1 MTLHSWLR
9 RRESGFPARF
19 GDGDSVHR
27 AIYYSLEPKKS
38 WNDQRNACNTCEYG
52 GAYNLEFS
60 PDGSILV
67 AACEKKTIVLFDPV
81 TEKQMCTIKNAH
93 NDSVNCVKFLDN
105 RMFATCSDDTT
116 VALWD
121 TRNLKSKIRSL
132 HGHSN
137 WVKNIEYSKKDCLLV
152 TSGFDGSIFT
162 WDINSYTEHGFV
174 YQKVFHTP
182 GLMRCRLVPDENRL
196 VICTTGG
203 YLIIIHNLNLA
214 SLAMDLRGFR
224 PNLYRLMQSRQQ
236 FIPNAARYGHAFS
249 KKQKS
254 NRVELVSDFPEGNDA
269 EVISSLQIHPQGWC
283 ALSRNISYDESSEW
297 SCVHDIQEISLED
310 DAESDG
316 EDDST
321 GAADSASGEA
331 SLNQDASTAG
341 EGGGGGAEEGGGGA
355 GSGAE
360 TQAEAAAAA
369 ALVNAAVGEP
379 AEPNNVANGN
389 RNNNNNNNQG
399 NNADFPTPNSD
410 IWAAEVSLRNRNL
423 RVENTRSLNM
433 ANVYGITSGLFPL
446 TPVEHQ
452 NKFQQTITVNVN
464 RMLYYIE
471 EPNKGKGFIKE
482 PCFSSDGRIICS
494 PHAHG
499 IRLLAFNA
507 ECNELPFITDRANE
521 GPRQFHEIKR
531 KHCHSDVVVSSKFS
545 PKFPLLVSG
554 CLRGKIVWHQP
565 VL

>member
-1 MTLHSWLR
+1 
-9 RRESGFPARF
+9 
-19 GDGDSVHR
+19 
-27 AIYYSLEPKKS
+27 
-38 WNDQRNACNTCEYG
+38 
-52 GAYNLEFS
+52 
-60 PDGSILV
+60 
-67 AACEKKTIVLFDPV
+67 
-81 TEKQMCTIKNAH
+81 
-93 NDSVNCVKFLDN
+93 
-105 RMFATCSDDTT
+105 MFATCSDDTT

-214 SLAMDLRGFR
+214 SLAKDLRGFR
-224 PNLYRLMQSRQQ
+224 PNLYRLMQLRHQ
-236 FIPNAARYGHAFS
+236 FIPNAARYDHAFS
-249 KKQKS
+249 KKQKY

-283 ALSRNISYDESSEW
+283 ALSRNMSYDESSEW
-297 SCVHDIQEISLED
+297 SCVHDIQEISLD
-310 DAESDG
+310 DEVLESGESDEDGNG
-316 EDDST
+316 ERHLLPT
-321 GAADSASGEA
+321 GGSVGEQA
-331 SLNQDASTAG
+331 QQDTSTAG
-341 EGGGGGAEEGGGGA
+341 EGGGGA
-355 GSGAE
+355 SGQ
-360 TQAEAAAAA
+360 QANEAAPVAAAA

-379 AEPNNVANGN
+379 TEPNNAAGN
-389 RNNNNNNNQG
+389 RTGNQG
-399 NNADFPTPNSD
+399 NVDFATPSSD

-433 ANVYGITSGLFPL
+433 ANVYGITSGLIPL
-446 TPVEHQ
+446 SPAEHHQ
-452 NKFQQTITVNVN
+452 KFQQTITVNVN

-494 PHAHG
+494 PNGYG

-507 ECNELPFITDRANE
+507 QCNELPFIADREQA
-521 GPRQFHEIKR
+521 GPKPLYEIKT
-531 KHCHSDVVVSSKFS
+531 KLCHTDVVVSSKFS

>member
-1 MTLHSWLR
+1 MTLHSLLR
-9 RRESGFPARF
+9 RRESGFPVRF
-19 GDGDSVHR
+19 GDGDAVHR

-67 AACEKKTIVLFDPV
+67 AACEKKTIVLFDPI

-105 RMFATCSDDTT
+105 RMFATCSDDST

-174 YQKVFHTP
+174 YQKVFYTP

-214 SLAMDLRGFR
+214 SLAKDLRGFR
-224 PNLYRLMQSRQQ
+224 PNLYRLMQLRHQ
-236 FIPNAARYGHAFS
+236 FIPNAARYDHAFS
-249 KKQKS
+249 RKQKY
-254 NRVELVSDFPEGNDA
+254 NRVELVTDFPEGNDA

-283 ALSRNISYDESSEW
+283 ALSRNMSYDESSEW
-297 SCVHDIQEISLED
+297 SCVHDIQELTTED
-310 DAESDG
+310 EEMDSDSD
-316 EDDST
+316 EDGNGNNGS
-321 GAADSASGEA
+321 EHR
-331 SLNQDASTAG
+331 NQDSSTAG
-341 EGGGGGAEEGGGGA
+341 EGGGGGGGGGA
-355 GSGAE
+355 AEGGGSA
-360 TQAEAAAAA
+360 AAAAAA

-379 AEPNNVANGN
+379 TVPEPNRLGAPPAAAAGVI
-389 RNNNNNNNQG
+389 
-399 NNADFPTPNSD
+399 NAEFPTPNSD

-423 RVENTRSLNM
+423 RAENTRSLNM
-433 ANVYGITSGLFPL
+433 TNVYGITSGLVPL
-446 TPVEHQ
+446 SPAEHQ
-452 NKFQQTITVNVN
+452 QRFQQTITVNVN

-482 PCFSSDGRIICS
+482 PCFSADGRIICS
-494 PHAHG
+494 PHGCG
-499 IRLLAFNA
+499 IRLLAFN
-507 ECNELPFITDRANE
+507 ERCNELPFITDRSGG
-521 GPRQFHEIKR
+521 GPVDQQGPIQPKPLYEIKT

>member
-1 MTLHSWLR
+1 MTLHPWLR
-9 RRESGFPARF
+9 RRESGLPVRF
-19 GDGDSVHR
+19 GDADSVHR
-27 AIYYSLEPKKS
+27 AIYCSLEPKKS
-38 WNDQRNACNTCEYG
+38 WNDQPNACNTCEYG

-60 PDGSILV
+60 PDGSMLV
-67 AACEKKTIVLFDPV
+67 AACEKKTIVLFDPI

-214 SLAMDLRGFR
+214 SLAKDLRGFR
-224 PNLYRLMQSRQQ
+224 PNLYRLMQLRHQ
-236 FIPNAARYGHAFS
+236 FIPNAARYDHAFS
-249 KKQKS
+249 RKQKY

-283 ALSRNISYDESSEW
+283 ALSRNMSYDESSEW
-297 SCVHDIQEISLED
+297 SCVHDIQEISLDEEMD
-310 DAESDG
+310 SDG
-316 EDDST
+316 EED
-321 GAADSASGEA
+321 GSAGSEQ
-331 SLNQDASTAG
+331 NQDASTAG
-341 EGGGGGAEEGGGGA
+341 EGGGGG
-355 GSGAE
+355 GSEVPAV
-360 TQAEAAAAA
+360 AAAA

-379 AEPNNVANGN
+379 AEPNNANGN
-389 RNNNNNNNQG
+389 RISVNNQG
-399 NNADFPTPNSD
+399 NIELPPPNSD

-433 ANVYGITSGLFPL
+433 ANVYGINSGLIPL
-446 TPVEHQ
+446 SPAEHQ
-452 NKFQQTITVNVN
+452 QKYQQTITVNVN

-482 PCFSSDGRIICS
+482 PCFSSDGRVICS
-494 PHAHG
+494 PHGYG

-507 ECNELPFITDRANE
+507 QCNELPFITDRHE
-521 GPRQFHEIKR
+521 ETTPVPKPLYEIKT

>member
-1 MTLHSWLR
+1 MSERKKEGNKWFREKVFHVMTLHPWLR
-9 RRESGFPARF
+9 RRESGLPVRF
-19 GDGDSVHR
+19 GDADAVHR
-27 AIYYSLEPKKS
+27 AIYCSLEPKKS
-38 WNDQRNACNTCEYG
+38 WNDQPNACNTCEYG

-67 AACEKKTIVLFDPV
+67 AACEKKTIVLFDPI

-214 SLAMDLRGFR
+214 SLAKDLRGFR
-224 PNLYRLMQSRQQ
+224 PNLYRLMQLRHQ
-236 FIPNAARYGHAFS
+236 FIPNAARYDHAFS
-249 KKQKS
+249 KKQKY

-283 ALSRNISYDESSEW
+283 ALSRNMSYDESSEW
-297 SCVHDIQEISLED
+297 SCVHDIQEIALDDDVDSDSED
-310 DAESDG
+310 AA
-316 EDDST
+316 T
-321 GAADSASGEA
+321 GQEQ
-331 SLNQDASTAG
+331 NQDASTAG
-341 EGGGGGAEEGGGGA
+341 EGGGGGGGGGGA
-355 GSGAE
+355 V
-360 TQAEAAAAA
+360 AAAA

-379 AEPNNVANGN
+379 AEPNNANGN
-389 RNNNNNNNQG
+389 RISVNNQG
-399 NNADFPTPNSD
+399 TIDFPTPNSD

-433 ANVYGITSGLFPL
+433 ANVYGITSGLIPL
-446 TPVEHQ
+446 PTAEHQ
-452 NKFQQTITVNVN
+452 QKYQQSITVNVN

-482 PCFSSDGRIICS
+482 PCFSSDGRVICS
-494 PHAHG
+494 PHGYG

-507 ECNELPFITDRANE
+507 QCNELPFITDRQDEVAT
-521 GPRQFHEIKR
+521 PKPLYEIKT

>member
-19 GDGDSVHR
+19 GDADSVHR
-27 AIYYSLEPKKS
+27 AIYCSLEPKKS

-67 AACEKKTIVLFDPV
+67 AACEKKTIVLFDPI

-182 GLMRCRLVPDENRL
+182 GLMRCRLTPDENRL

-203 YLIIIHNLNLA
+203 YLIIIRNLNLA
-214 SLAMDLRGFR
+214 SLAKDLRGFR
-224 PNLYRLMQSRQQ
+224 PNLYRLMQLRHQ
-236 FIPNAARYGHAFS
+236 FIPNAARYDHAFS
-249 KKQKS
+249 KKQKY

-283 ALSRNISYDESSEW
+283 ALSRNMSYDESSEW
-297 SCVHDIQEISLED
+297 SCVHDIQEISLEEEMD
-310 DAESDG
+310 SDCDNESSG
-316 EDDST
+316 AT
-321 GAADSASGEA
+321 GSGDEP
-331 SLNQDASTAG
+331 SQNQDASTAG
-341 EGGGGGAEEGGGGA
+341 EGGGGAVSTA
-355 GSGAE
+355 A
-360 TQAEAAAAA
+360 ARAAAAA

-379 AEPNNVANGN
+379 VEPNNANGN
-389 RNNNNNNNQG
+389 RISANNNNNNNQG
-399 NNADFPTPNSD
+399 NIDFPTPNSD

-433 ANVYGITSGLFPL
+433 ANVYGITSGLIPL
-446 TPVEHQ
+446 SPLEHQ
-452 NKFQQTITVNVN
+452 LKFQQTITVNVN

-471 EPNKGKGFIKE
+471 EPNNGKGFIKE
-482 PCFSSDGRIICS
+482 ACFSFDGRVICS
-494 PHAHG
+494 PHGNG
-499 IRLLAFNA
+499 IRLLAFDA
-507 ECNELPFITDRANE
+507 QCNELPFITGRE
-521 GPRQFHEIKR
+521 EPVPKPLYEIKT

>member
-1 MTLHSWLR
+1 MWFLPGKVQLDKLRTMTLHSWLR
-9 RRESGFPARF
+9 RRESGLPVRF
-19 GDGDSVHR
+19 GDADLVHR

-38 WNDQRNACNTCEYG
+38 WNDQPNACNTCEYG
-52 GAYNLEFS
+52 GAFNLEFS

-67 AACEKKTIVLFDPV
+67 AACEKKTIVLFDPI

-93 NDSVNCVKFLDN
+93 SDSVNCVKFLDN
-105 RMFATCSDDTT
+105 RMFATCSDDST

-132 HGHSN
+132 QGHSN
-137 WVKNIEYSKKDCLLV
+137 WVKNIEYSKKDCQLV

-214 SLAMDLRGFR
+214 SLAKDLRGFR
-224 PNLYRLMQSRQQ
+224 PNLYRLMQLRHQY
-236 FIPNAARYGHAFS
+236 IPNAARYDHAFS
-249 KKQKS
+249 KKQKY

-283 ALSRNISYDESSEW
+283 ALSRNMSYDESSEW
-297 SCVHDIQEISLED
+297 SCIHDIQDIVMED
-310 DAESDG
+310 DMDSDNE
-316 EDDST
+316 EDQEQPGHSSAVADTNEQPPSSST
-321 GAADSASGEA
+321 S
-331 SLNQDASTAG
+331 STAG
-341 EGGGGGAEEGGGGA
+341 DGGGGDRGGTA
-355 GSGAE
+355 
-360 TQAEAAAAA
+360 AAAAA
-369 ALVNAAVGEP
+369 ALVTAAVGEP
-379 AEPNNVANGN
+379 AEPNNASGN
-389 RNNNNNNNQG
+389 RVG
-399 NNADFPTPNSD
+399 VSELAPAITSD

-433 ANVYGITSGLFPL
+433 ANVYGINSGLIQL
-446 TPVEHQ
+446 TPVEQ
-452 NKFQQTITVNVN
+452 QQKFQQTITANVN

-482 PCFSSDGRIICS
+482 PCFSSDGRVICS
-494 PHAHG
+494 PHGYG

-507 ECNELPFITDRANE
+507 QCNELPFIADKDTS
-521 GPRQFHEIKR
+521 GPKPLYEIKT
-531 KHCHSDVVVSSKFS
+531 KHCHSDVVVSSRFS

>member
-9 RRESGFPARF
+9 RRESGFPVRF
-19 GDGDSVHR
+19 GDADAVHR

-38 WNDQRNACNTCEYG
+38 WNDPPNACNSCEYG

-60 PDGSILV
+60 PDGTILV
-67 AACEKKTIVLFDPV
+67 AACEKKTIVLFDPI

-93 NDSVNCVKFLDN
+93 SDSVNCVKFLDN
-105 RMFATCSDDTT
+105 RMFATCSDDST

-132 HGHSN
+132 QGHSN
-137 WVKNIEYSKKDCLLV
+137 WVKNIEYCKKDCLLV

-162 WDINSYTEHGFV
+162 WDINSYTEQGFV

-182 GLMRCRLVPDENRL
+182 GLMRCRLAPDENRL

-214 SLAMDLRGFR
+214 SLAKDLRGFR
-224 PNLYRLMQSRQQ
+224 PNLYRLMQLRHQ
-236 FIPNAARYGHAFS
+236 FIPNAARYDQAFS
-249 KKQKS
+249 RKQKY

-297 SCVHDIQEISLED
+297 SCVHDIQEISLDGDLDSDSED
-310 DAESDG
+310 DISKSEAAEQ
-316 EDDST
+316 
-321 GAADSASGEA
+321 
-331 SLNQDASTAG
+331 NQDTSTAG
-341 EGGGGGAEEGGGGA
+341 EGGGGEAPEEEA
-355 GSGAE
+355 PEDNISPA
-360 TQAEAAAAA
+360 TVAAAAI
-369 ALVNAAVGEP
+369 VNAAVGEP
-379 AEPNNVANGN
+379 AQPSLIGPHNI
-389 RNNNNNNNQG
+389 NNNNQEFH
-399 NNADFPTPNSD
+399 APSSD

-433 ANVYGITSGLFPL
+433 ANVYGITSGLIPL
-446 TPVEHQ
+446 TPAEHQ
-452 NKFQQTITVNVN
+452 AKFEQTITVNVN
-464 RMLYYIE
+464 RMLYYVE

-482 PCFSSDGRIICS
+482 PCFSADGRVICS
-494 PHAHG
+494 PHGYG
-499 IRLLAFNA
+499 IRLLAFN
-507 ECNELPFITDRANE
+507 EHCNELPFIAGNRE
-521 GPRQFHEIKR
+521 GCVPKPFHEIKT
-531 KHCHSDVVVSSKFS
+531 KHCHSDVVISSKFS

>member
-67 AACEKKTIVLFDPV
+67 AACEKKTIVLFDPI
-81 TEKQMCTIKNAH
+81 TEKQMCTLKNAH

-214 SLAMDLRGFR
+214 SLPMDLRGFR
-224 PNLYRLMQSRQQ
+224 PNLYRLMQLRQQ
-236 FIPNAARYGHAFS
+236 FIPNAARYDHAFS
-249 KKQKS
+249 KKQKY

-297 SCVHDIQEISLED
+297 SCVHDIQEISLEEEID
-310 DAESDG
+310 SDC
-316 EDDST
+316 EDDSA
-321 GAADSASGEA
+321 GSGSVGEA
-331 SLNQDASTAG
+331 SLLNQDVSTAG
-341 EGGGGGAEEGGGGA
+341 EGGGGGGGGVGGGG
-355 GSGAE
+355 GGVE

-369 ALVNAAVGEP
+369 ALINAAVGEP
-379 AEPNNVANGN
+379 LEPNNANGN
-389 RNNNNNNNQG
+389 RIGTNNNNNNQV
-399 NNADFPTPNSD
+399 NNVDFPTPNSD

-433 ANVYGITSGLFPL
+433 ANVYGITSGLIPL

-452 NKFQQTITVNVN
+452 HKFQQTITENVN

-482 PCFSSDGRIICS
+482 PCFSSDGRVICS

-507 ECNELPFITDRANE
+507 ECNELPFITDRVNE
-521 GPRQFHEIKR
+521 GPKPFHEIKR
-531 KHCHSDVVVSSKFS
+531 KHCHSDVVISSKFS